1 MIAPQNA
8 MKTMNR
14 KPVRVDPLRM
24 SLFMLCCVLSMH
36 GPLQASPQDDTAIF
50 WSISRNG
57 KPAGY
62 LLGTIHSE
70 DPRVLDFSEAFTE
83 VLASNQVFAMEMVP
97 DLPTLQQLTGF
108 MQYQDGTTLESRI
121 GAERFAKLRS
131 ALAEYRVPQDW
142 IAVMK
147 VWAAM
152 MTLSVPPPETGF
164 FMDFSLS
171 LRAAGAGLRVVGLEN
186 LEQQLAF
193 LEDMPMEQQLILL
206 DQALAEYE
214 KVAELHQQMVSSYL
228 NGDLQALSSQSV
240 EQLGELGEEA
250 KQYFLYQG
258 VELRNLRMLDSLVPV
273 LETDR
278 VFVAVGAL
286 HLPGKT
292 GLIQLLR
299 NRGYQLHP
307 LPLPFSAEVTESA
320 PETLQ

>member
-1 MIAPQNA
+1 MILIMLVAMFSMPGAVQSAPI
-8 MKTMNR
+8 
-14 KPVRVDPLRM
+14 
-24 SLFMLCCVLSMH
+24 
-36 GPLQASPQDDTAIF
+36 DDTAIF
-50 WSISRNG
+50 WAITRNG
-57 KPAGY
+57 EPAGY

-70 DPRVLDFSEAFTE
+70 DPRVLDFSEVFSE
-83 VLASNQVFAMEMVP
+83 ILGSNQIFAMEMVP

-121 GAERFAKLRS
+121 GSERYAKLLS
-131 ALAEYRVPQDW
+131 ALASYRVPEDW
-142 IAVMK
+142 IARMK

-171 LRAAGAGLRVVGLEN
+171 LRAAGAGLRVVGLES

-193 LEDMPMEQQLILL
+193 LEDMPMEQQLALL

-214 KVAELHQQMVSSYL
+214 KVAELHEQMVSSYL
-228 NGDLQALSSQSV
+228 DGDLQALSSQA
-240 EQLGELGEEA
+240 EDQLGELGEEA
-250 KQYFLYQG
+250 RQYFLYQG
-258 VELRNLRMLDSLVPV
+258 IELRNRRMIDSLLLI

-278 VFVAVGAL
+278 VFTAVGAL

-299 NRGYQLHP
+299 DRGYDLQP
-307 LPLPFSAEVTESA
+307 LPLPFSAGTPASDPGSA
-320 PETLQ
+320 PPQRN